1 VIVSSV
7 SLAAA
12 VSSWHQLSF
21 LDKDRNS
28 DHNGLVQKSPE
39 QWLEDVAAEKK
50 QGILKL
56 FLGYA
61 PGVGKTYAMLSEG
74 IRRYS
79 RGEDVAI
86 GVVETHGRKGV
97 ADLVAKLE
105 TVPRK
110 QIEYKGTEFSEMD
123 VDAILARKPA
133 VVLVDELAHTNIESS
148 KYAKRYQ
155 DVMDLLDAKIDVL
168 STVNVQHIE
177 SLNPLVERITG
188 VHVRETVPDWVIQR
202 AEEIVMSDLTPEALQ
217 TRMRRGDIYPPD
229 RAERAL
235 GNFFRRGNLIALRE
249 LALRQVTQV
258 VDRSLE
264 AHWAR
269 EHAEPNVA
277 VHEKIAVCIS
287 SNPVA
292 QYLIARGGRMAH
304 GIDADFFVV
313 YVDSPDDQ
321 DPDNRRT
328 LQENIRFAE
337 NLGATAVRLSRG
349 NIAER
354 VAEFVREKHITHV
367 VFGRSAQEGWR
378 KYLYLTV
385 IQKFLRHAP
394 PIDVHIVT
402 QEAK

>member
-1 VIVSSV
+1 MP
-7 SLAAA
+7 
-12 VSSWHQLSF
+12 F
-21 LDKDRNS
+21 LDKPWKS
-28 DHNGLVQKSPE
+28 DDNGFVQKRPE
-39 QWLEDVAAEKK
+39 QWLEEVAPEKK
-50 QGILKL
+50 QGIFKL

-61 PGVGKTYAMLSEG
+61 PGVGKTYSMLSEG

-79 RGEDVAI
+79 RGEDVVI

-97 ADLVAKLE
+97 AELVAKLE

-110 QIEYKGTEFSEMD
+110 QIEYKGTVFSEMD

-133 VVLVDELAHTNIESS
+133 VVVVDELAHTNIEGS
-148 KYAKRYQ
+148 KNFKRYQ
-155 DVMDLLDAKIDVL
+155 DVMELLDAKIDVL

-188 VHVRETVPDWVIQR
+188 VHVRESVPDWVIHR

-217 TRMRRGDIYPPD
+217 TRMRRGDIYPLD

-249 LALRQVTQV
+249 LALRQVAQV
-258 VDRSLE
+258 VDKSLE
-264 AHWAR
+264 AHWVR
-269 EHAEPNVA
+269 EGLEATVA
-277 VHEKIAVCIS
+277 VREKIAVCIS

-304 GIDADFFVV
+304 AIDAEFYVV
-313 YVDSPDDQ
+313 YVESPDDA
-321 DPDNRRT
+321 DGDNWRT

-337 NLGATAVRLSRG
+337 NLGATVVRLSRG

-354 VAEFVREKHITHV
+354 VADFVREKHITQV
-367 VFGRSAQEGWR
+367 LFGRSAQEGWR

-385 IQKFLRHAP
+385 IQKFLRRAP